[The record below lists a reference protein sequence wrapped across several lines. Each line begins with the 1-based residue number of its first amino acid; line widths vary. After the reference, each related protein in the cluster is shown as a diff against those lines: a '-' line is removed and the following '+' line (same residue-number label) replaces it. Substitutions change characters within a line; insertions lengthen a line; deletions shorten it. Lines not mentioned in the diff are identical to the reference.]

1 MSNIYLEAEKKLT
14 FSKLRFSK
22 SNIIFSGSRFVHF
35 KSRIYHWTSCCIRLN
50 LRVAQNGRFV
60 KNPVYPGGDTMFAK
74 FLDFSFFESLKNALF
89 RAFCSPNISLE
100 SWILHCLRE
109 NFLKYS
115 PDIAICTLTVY
126 LNLH

>member
-1 MSNIYLEAEKKLT
+1 MSNIYLKAEKKLT

-22 SNIIFSGSRFVHF
+22 SSIIFSGSCFCALQITDISLNFLLHTF
-35 KSRIYHWTSCCIRLN
+35 KPPSSSKREVCNKPSISRRWHHVC
-50 LRVAQNGRFV
+50 
-60 KNPVYPGGDTMFAK
+60 K
-74 FLDFSFFESLKNALF
+74 FLDFSFFESLRNALF

-115 PDIAICTLTVY
+115 PDIAICTLIVY
-126 LNLH
+126 LNIH